1 MSSETKY
8 RAHLRALGLTE
19 EQGKDLIGALQ
30 CIAESLLNKKY
41 MLRRYDD
48 KEGTTH

>member
-8 RAHLRALGLTE
+8 RDRLRELGLTE
-19 EQGKDLIGALQ
+19 EQGKDLIAALQ
-30 CIAESLLNKKY
+30 SIAESLLNKKY

-48 KEGTTH
+48 EEGTIH